1 MLKLKRVAITGSL
14 ASGKSLVGQV
24 FAEQGAH
31 VVDADK
37 IVHQL
42 LDPHTALGKK
52 IIKLLGND
60 IVVSGKIDRTRI
72 AKKVFL
78 NPMMLRSLE
87 RLLRPPVY
95 EAIEN
100 LYRHLTITLPKPSA
114 FVAEIPL
121 LFETGG
127 EKNFDTVVVV
137 TAPTEACWERY
148 QASTGHER
156 TDFDHRRAR
165 MLNEQIKIEKADC
178 VIDNQGSIEDLRTK
192 AKQFF
197 STILRRR

>member
-1 MLKLKRVAITGSL
+1 MKKVAITGSL
-14 ASGKSLVGQV
+14 ASGKSLVCQV

-60 IVVSGKIDRTRI
+60 ILVSGKIDRTRI

-78 NPMMLRSLE
+78 NPMMLQSLE
-87 RLLRPPVY
+87 QLLHPHVY
-95 EAIEN
+95 TAIEN
-100 LYRHLTITLPKPSA
+100 LYRQQLSSVPQPPLFA
-114 FVAEIPL
+114 AEIPL

-127 EKNFDTVVVV
+127 EKAFDVVIVV
-137 TAPTEACWERY
+137 TAPAEACWERY
-148 QASTGHER
+148 QAATGHER
-156 TDFDHRRAR
+156 IDFDHRRAR
-165 MLNEQIKIEKADC
+165 MLDEGIKIKKADY
-178 VIDNQGSIEDLRTK
+178 VIENQGSIDDLRTK
-192 AKQFF
+192 SKQLF